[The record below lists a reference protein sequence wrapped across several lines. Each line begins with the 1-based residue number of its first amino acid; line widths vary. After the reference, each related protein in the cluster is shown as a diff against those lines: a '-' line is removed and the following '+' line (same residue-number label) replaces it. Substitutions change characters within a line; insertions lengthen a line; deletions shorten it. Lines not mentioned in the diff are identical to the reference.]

1 MDFSQLLCHNYWLDW
16 KIIMQ
21 MTEDRRSES
30 RQVAKDCYS
39 AEIRLV
45 GVPVHEVKLKDL
57 SSKGASILFK
67 DNSSLFNHLQIGKDL
82 TVKYF
87 LEDRSKPSEM
97 FQAKVKHIT
106 EVKEGRF
113 KGYYLAGLSIL

>member
-1 MDFSQLLCHNYWLDW
+1 
-16 KIIMQ
+16 MQ
-21 MTEDRRSES
+21 KTEERRSEN
-30 RQVAKDCYS
+30 RQSAKDCYS

-45 GVPVHEVKLKDL
+45 GVPVYEVKLKDL
-57 SSKGASILFK
+57 SSKGACLLFQF
-67 DNSSLFNHLQIGKDL
+67 NSSLLNHLQIGQDL
-82 TVKYF
+82 TIKYF

-113 KGYYLAGLSIL
+113 KGYFLVGLSIL

>member
-1 MDFSQLLCHNYWLDW
+1 
-16 KIIMQ
+16 MQ

-57 SSKGASILFK
+57 SSKGACFLFK
-67 DNSSLFNHLQIGKDL
+67 DNSSLLSNLQTGQDL
-82 TVKYF
+82 KVKYF
-87 LEDRSKPSEM
+87 FEDRSKPSEM

-106 EVKEGRF
+106 EVREGRF
-113 KGYYLAGLSIL
+113 KGYYSAGLSIF

>member
-1 MDFSQLLCHNYWLDW
+1 
-16 KIIMQ
+16 MQ

-30 RQVAKDCYS
+30 RQSAKDCYS

-45 GVPVHEVKLKDL
+45 GVPVYEVKLIDL
-57 SSKGASILFK
+57 SSKGACILFQN
-67 DNSSLFNHLQIGKDL
+67 NSSLLNHLQIGQDL
-82 TVKYF
+82 KVKYF

-106 EVKEGRF
+106 EVQEGRL

>member
-1 MDFSQLLCHNYWLDW
+1 
-16 KIIMQ
+16 
-21 MTEDRRSES
+21 MTEDRRSEI
-30 RQVAKDCYS
+30 RQIAKDCYS

-67 DNSSLFNHLQIGKDL
+67 DNSSLLNHLHVGQDL
-82 TVKYF
+82 SVKYF
-87 LEDRSKPSEM
+87 FEDRSKPSEM
-97 FQAKVKHIT
+97 FQAKAKHIT
-106 EVKEGRF
+106 EVNEGRF

>member
-1 MDFSQLLCHNYWLDW
+1 
-16 KIIMQ
+16 MQ

-30 RQVAKDCYS
+30 RQSAKDFYS

-45 GVPVHEVKLKDL
+45 GVPVYEVKLIDL
-57 SSKGASILFK
+57 SSKGACILFQN
-67 DNSSLFNHLQIGKDL
+67 NSSLLNHLQIGQDL
-82 TVKYF
+82 KVKYF

-106 EVKEGRF
+106 EVQEGRF

>member
-1 MDFSQLLCHNYWLDW
+1 
-16 KIIMQ
+16 MQ
-21 MTEDRRSES
+21 MTEDRRSEN

-57 SSKGASILFK
+57 SPKGACFLFK
-67 DNSSLFNHLQIGKDL
+67 DNSTLLNHLQIGQDL
-82 TVKYF
+82 KVKYF

-97 FQAKVKHIT
+97 LQAKVRHIT
-106 EVKEGRF
+106 EVKDGRF
-113 KGYYLAGLSIL
+113 KGYYFAGLSIL

>member
-1 MDFSQLLCHNYWLDW
+1 
-16 KIIMQ
+16 

-30 RQVAKDCYS
+30 RQKAKGCYS

-45 GVPVHEVKLKDL
+45 GVPVYEVKLKDL
-57 SSKGASILFK
+57 SLKGASILFQN
-67 DNSSLFNHLQIGKDL
+67 NSSLLNHLQVGQDL

-87 LEDRSKPSEM
+87 FEERSNSSEM
-97 FQAKVKHIT
+97 FQAMVKHIT

>member
-1 MDFSQLLCHNYWLDW
+1 MN
-16 KIIMQ
+16 
-21 MTEDRRSES
+21 EDRRSES
-30 RQVAKDCYS
+30 RQVSKDCYS
-39 AEIRLV
+39 AQIRLV

-57 SSKGASILFK
+57 SSKGACIIFQN
-67 DNSSLFNHLQIGKDL
+67 NSSLLSHLQIGKDL

-87 LEDRSKPSEM
+87 LGDRSKPSEM
-97 FQAKVKHIT
+97 FQARVKHVT

>member
-1 MDFSQLLCHNYWLDW
+1 
-16 KIIMQ
+16 MQ

-30 RQVAKDCYS
+30 RQSAKDCYS

-45 GVPVHEVKLKDL
+45 GVPVHEVKLIDL
-57 SSKGASILFK
+57 SSKGACILFQN
-67 DNSSLFNHLQIGKDL
+67 NSSLLNHLQIGQDL
-82 TVKYF
+82 KVKYF

-106 EVKEGRF
+106 EVQEGRL